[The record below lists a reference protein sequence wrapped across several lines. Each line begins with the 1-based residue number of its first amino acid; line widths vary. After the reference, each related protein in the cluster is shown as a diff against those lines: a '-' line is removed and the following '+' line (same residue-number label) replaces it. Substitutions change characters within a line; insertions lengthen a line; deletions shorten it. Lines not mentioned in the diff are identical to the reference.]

1 MKKNRKNL
9 ALLLLAASLLA
20 GCAGQSNSQSSQSSQ
35 AKSEK
40 KAESKASSKSAAKS
54 AASSAVSST
63 KSSSSQA
70 SSKSAAKSAASSAVS
85 STKSSSSQAS
95 SKSSAASSSQRA
107 DANRMGTLTSQLR
120 VKLPGMLLP
129 AADGLG
135 QGSSNLN
142 IRYTSSSSQNVVY
155 YSVGNSPLAL
165 NDSRI
170 ASEKP
175 YAVLTEKKNVA
186 DASSLINYQEPKTG
200 LPAVKIASNVTG
212 TEEGA
217 AGSTYLQFNQ
227 GQWSFVVRASNVQ
240 GQKPLPTAQK
250 LLALY
255 QQYGLPDTAAKSSVQ
270 VDVGESLGSLNTVIT
285 WAKGSS
291 VYQLKAHS
299 METAF
304 KMLKSLK

>member
-54 AASSAVSST
+54 AASSAVSS
-63 KSSSSQA
+63 
-70 SSKSAAKSAASSAVS
+70 SAVS

-95 SKSSAASSSQRA
+95 SKSAASSSQRA

-299 METAF
+299 TETAF
-304 KMLKSLK
+304 KMLKSLN

>member
-20 GCAGQSNSQSSQSSQ
+20 GCAGQSKQQSSQSSQ
-35 AKSEK
+35 TKSEK

-54 AASSAVSST
+54 VSSSA
-63 KSSSSQA
+63 KSSSSRA
-70 SSKSAAKSAASSAVS
+70 SSKSAA
-85 STKSSSSQAS
+85 SSSQS
-95 SKSSAASSSQRA
+95 TS
-107 DANRMGTLTSQLR
+107 ANRMGTLTSQLR

-175 YAVLTEKKNVA
+175 YAVLTENKNVA
-186 DASSLINYQEPKTG
+186 DPSSLINYQEPKTG
-200 LPAVKIASNVTG
+200 LPVVKIAGNVTG

-227 GQWSFVVRASNVQ
+227 GQWSFVVRASNVR
-240 GQKPLPTAQK
+240 GQKPLPTARK

-255 QQYGLPDTAAKSSVQ
+255 QQYGLPYTTAKASVQ
-270 VDVGESLGSLNTVIT
+270 VGVGESLGSLNTVIT

-299 METAF
+299 TETAF
-304 KMLKSLK
+304 KMLKSLS

>member
-20 GCAGQSNSQSSQSSQ
+20 GCAGQNQSEQQSSQSSQ
-35 AKSEK
+35 TKSEK

-54 AASSAVSST
+54 AASSTVSSA
-63 KSSSSQA
+63 KSSSSRA
-70 SSKSAAKSAASSAVS
+70 SSK
-85 STKSSSSQAS
+85 
-95 SKSSAASSSQRA
+95 SAASSSQRA
-107 DANRMGTLTSQLR
+107 DANRIGTLTGQLR
-120 VKLPGMLLP
+120 GKLPGMLLP

-175 YAVLTEKKNVA
+175 YAVLTENKNVA
-186 DASSLINYQEPKTG
+186 DPSSLINYQEPKTG
-200 LPAVKIASNVTG
+200 LPAVKISGNVTG

-227 GQWSFVVRASNVQ
+227 SQWSFVVRASNVR
-240 GQKPLPTAQK
+240 GQKLLPTAQK
-250 LLALY
+250 LLTLY
-255 QQYGLPDTAAKSSVQ
+255 QQYGLPYTTAKASVQ

-299 METAF
+299 TETAF
-304 KMLKSLK
+304 KMLKSLN

>member
-20 GCAGQSNSQSSQSSQ
+20 GCAAQSNSQSSQSSQAKSQ

-54 AASSAVSST
+54 AASSTVSST
-63 KSSSSQA
+63 KSSSSRA
-70 SSKSAAKSAASSAVS
+70 SSK
-85 STKSSSSQAS
+85 
-95 SKSSAASSSQRA
+95 SAASSSQRA
-107 DANRMGTLTSQLR
+107 DANRIGTLTSQLR
-120 VKLPGMLLP
+120 GKLPGMLLP

-135 QGSSNLN
+135 RGSSNLN

-175 YAVLTEKKNVA
+175 YAVLTENKNVA

-200 LPAVKIASNVTG
+200 LPAVKIAGNVTG

-240 GQKPLPTAQK
+240 GQKPLPTAKK

-270 VDVGESLGSLNTVIT
+270 VDVGESPGSLNTVIT

-299 METAF
+299 TETAF
-304 KMLKSLK
+304 KMLKSLN

>member
-1 MKKNRKNL
+1 MIKKECKKMKKNRKNL

-20 GCAGQSNSQSSQSSQ
+20 GCAGQSKSQSSQSSQ
-35 AKSEK
+35 TKSEK
-40 KAESKASSKSAAKS
+40 KAKSKASSKSAA
-54 AASSAVSST
+54 

-70 SSKSAAKSAASSAVS
+70 SSKSAA
-85 STKSSSSQAS
+85 
-95 SKSSAASSSQRA
+95 SSSQRA
-107 DANRMGTLTSQLR
+107 DTNRIGTLTSQLR
-120 VKLPGMLLP
+120 AKLPGMLLP

-170 ASEKP
+170 ANEKP
-175 YAVLTEKKNVA
+175 YAVLTENKNVA

-200 LPAVKIASNVTG
+200 LPAVKIAGNVTG

-299 METAF
+299 TETAF
-304 KMLKSLK
+304 KMLKSLN

>member
-20 GCAGQSNSQSSQSSQ
+20 GCAGQNQSEQQSSQSSQ
-35 AKSEK
+35 TKSEK

-54 AASSAVSST
+54 AASSAVSSA

-70 SSKSAAKSAASSAVS
+70 SSKSAA
-85 STKSSSSQAS
+85 
-95 SKSSAASSSQRA
+95 SSSQRA
-107 DANRMGTLTSQLR
+107 DANRIGTLTGQLR
-120 VKLPGMLLP
+120 GKLPGMLLP

-175 YAVLTEKKNVA
+175 YAVLTENKKVE
-186 DASSLINYQEPKTG
+186 DPSSLINYQAAKTG
-200 LPAVKIASNVTG
+200 LPAVKISGNVTG

-255 QQYGLPDTAAKSSVQ
+255 QQYSLPATTAKASVQ

-299 METAF
+299 TETAF
-304 KMLKSLK
+304 KMLKSLS

>member
-1 MKKNRKNL
+1 MIKKECKKMKKNRKNL

-20 GCAGQSNSQSSQSSQ
+20 GCAGQSKSQSSQSSQ
-35 AKSEK
+35 TKSEK

-54 AASSAVSST
+54 VSSSA
-63 KSSSSQA
+63 KSSSSRA
-70 SSKSAAKSAASSAVS
+70 SSK
-85 STKSSSSQAS
+85 
-95 SKSSAASSSQRA
+95 SAASSSQRA

-135 QGSSNLN
+135 RGSSNLN

-175 YAVLTEKKNVA
+175 YAVLTENKNVA
-186 DASSLINYQEPKTG
+186 DPSSLINYQEPKTG
-200 LPAVKIASNVTG
+200 LPVVKIAGNVTG

-240 GQKPLPTAQK
+240 GQKPLPTARK

-255 QQYGLPDTAAKSSVQ
+255 QQYGLPYTTAKASVQ

-299 METAF
+299 TETAF
-304 KMLKSLK
+304 KMLKSLS

>member
-1 MKKNRKNL
+1 
-9 ALLLLAASLLA
+9 
-20 GCAGQSNSQSSQSSQ
+20 
-35 AKSEK
+35 
-40 KAESKASSKSAAKS
+40 
-54 AASSAVSST
+54 
-63 KSSSSQA
+63 
-70 SSKSAAKSAASSAVS
+70 
-85 STKSSSSQAS
+85 
-95 SKSSAASSSQRA
+95 
-107 DANRMGTLTSQLR
+107 
-120 VKLPGMLLP
+120 MLLP
-129 AADGLG
+129 EDDGLG

-200 LPAVKIASNVTG
+200 LPAVKIAGNVTG

-250 LLALY
+250 LLTLY
-255 QQYGLPDTAAKSSVQ
+255 QQYGLPDTAAKASVR

-299 METAF
+299 TETAF

>member
-20 GCAGQSNSQSSQSSQ
+20 GCAAQSNSQSSQSSQ
-35 AKSEK
+35 VKSEK

-63 KSSSSQA
+63 KSSSSRA
-70 SSKSAAKSAASSAVS
+70 SSKSAA
-85 STKSSSSQAS
+85 SSSQ
-95 SKSSAASSSQRA
+95 SQRQSTS
-107 DANRMGTLTSQLR
+107 ANRMGTLTSQLR
-120 VKLPGMLLP
+120 GKLPGMLLP

-165 NDSRI
+165 NDSPI

-175 YAVLTEKKNVA
+175 YAVLTENKNVA

-200 LPAVKIASNVTG
+200 LPAVKIAGNVTG

-299 METAF
+299 TETAF
-304 KMLKSLK
+304 KMLKSLN

>member
-40 KAESKASSKSAAKS
+40 KAESNASSKSAAKS
-54 AASSAVSST
+54 AASSAVSSA

-70 SSKSAAKSAASSAVS
+70 ISK
-85 STKSSSSQAS
+85 
-95 SKSSAASSSQRA
+95 SAASSSQNQRQSTS
-107 DANRMGTLTSQLR
+107 ANRMGTLTSQLR

-240 GQKPLPTAQK
+240 GQKPLPTAKK

-255 QQYGLPDTAAKSSVQ
+255 QQYGLPDTAAKSSVR

-299 METAF
+299 TETAF
-304 KMLKSLK
+304 KMLKSLN

>member
-1 MKKNRKNL
+1 MIKKECKKMKKNRKNL

-20 GCAGQSNSQSSQSSQ
+20 GCAGQSKSQSSRSSQ
-35 AKSEK
+35 TKSEK

-54 AASSAVSST
+54 AASSA

-70 SSKSAAKSAASSAVS
+70 SSKSAA
-85 STKSSSSQAS
+85 
-95 SKSSAASSSQRA
+95 SSSQRA
-107 DANRMGTLTSQLR
+107 DTNRIGTLTSQLR
-120 VKLPGMLLP
+120 TKLPGMLLP

-135 QGSSNLN
+135 RGSSNLN

-175 YAVLTEKKNVA
+175 YAVLTENKNVA

-200 LPAVKIASNVTG
+200 LPAVKIAGNVTG

-291 VYQLKAHS
+291 VYQFKAHS
-299 METAF
+299 TETAF
-304 KMLKSLK
+304 KMLKSLN

>member
-1 MKKNRKNL
+1 MKKNRKKM

-20 GCAGQSNSQSSQSSQ
+20 GCAGQSKQQSSQSSQ
-35 AKSEK
+35 TKSEK

-54 AASSAVSST
+54 VSSSA
-63 KSSSSQA
+63 KSSSSRA
-70 SSKSAAKSAASSAVS
+70 SSKSAA
-85 STKSSSSQAS
+85 SSSQ
-95 SKSSAASSSQRA
+95 SQS
-107 DANRMGTLTSQLR
+107 ANRMGTLTSQLR

-175 YAVLTEKKNVA
+175 YAVLTENKNVA
-186 DASSLINYQEPKTG
+186 DPSSLINYQEPKTG
-200 LPAVKIASNVTG
+200 LPVVKIAGNVTG

-240 GQKPLPTAQK
+240 GQKPLPTARK

-255 QQYGLPDTAAKSSVQ
+255 QQYGLPYTTAKASVR
-270 VDVGESLGSLNTVIT
+270 VDVGESLGSLNTVIS

-299 METAF
+299 TETAF
-304 KMLKSLK
+304 KMLKSLS

>member
-40 KAESKASSKSAAKS
+40 KVESKASSKSAAKS
-54 AASSAVSST
+54 AASSTVSSS

-70 SSKSAAKSAASSAVS
+70 SSKSAA
-85 STKSSSSQAS
+85 SSSQ
-95 SKSSAASSSQRA
+95 SQRQSTST
-107 DANRMGTLTSQLR
+107 NRMGTLTSQLR
-120 VKLPGMLLP
+120 GKLPGMLLP

-240 GQKPLPTAQK
+240 GQKPLPTAKK

-299 METAF
+299 TETAF
-304 KMLKSLK
+304 KMLKSLS

>member
-20 GCAGQSNSQSSQSSQ
+20 GCAGQSKSQSSQSSQ
-35 AKSEK
+35 TKSEK

-54 AASSAVSST
+54 VSSSA

-70 SSKSAAKSAASSAVS
+70 SSKSAA
-85 STKSSSSQAS
+85 SSSQ
-95 SKSSAASSSQRA
+95 SQS
-107 DANRMGTLTSQLR
+107 ANRMGTLTSQLR
-120 VKLPGMLLP
+120 AKLPEMLLP

-175 YAVLTEKKNVA
+175 YAVLTENKNVA
-186 DASSLINYQEPKTG
+186 DPSSLINYQEPKTG
-200 LPAVKIASNVTG
+200 LPAVKIAGNVTG

-255 QQYGLPDTAAKSSVQ
+255 QQYGLPYTTAKASVQ

-299 METAF
+299 TETAF
-304 KMLKSLK
+304 KMLKSLS

>member
-54 AASSAVSST
+54 AASSTVSSS
-63 KSSSSQA
+63 KSSLSQA
-70 SSKSAAKSAASSAVS
+70 SSKSAA
-85 STKSSSSQAS
+85 SSSQ
-95 SKSSAASSSQRA
+95 SQRQSTS
-107 DANRMGTLTSQLR
+107 ANRMGTLTSQLR
-120 VKLPGMLLP
+120 GKLPGMLLP

-175 YAVLTEKKNVA
+175 YAVLTENKNVA

-200 LPAVKIASNVTG
+200 LPAVKIAGNVTG

-240 GQKPLPTAQK
+240 GQKPLPTAKK
-250 LLALY
+250 LLSLY

-285 WAKGSS
+285 WVKGSS

-299 METAF
+299 TETAF
-304 KMLKSLK
+304 KMLKSLN

>member
-54 AASSAVSST
+54 AASSAVSSA

-70 SSKSAAKSAASSAVS
+70 SSKSAA
-85 STKSSSSQAS
+85 SSSQ
-95 SKSSAASSSQRA
+95 SQRQSTS
-107 DANRMGTLTSQLR
+107 ANRMGTLTSQLR

-129 AADGLG
+129 VADGLG

-175 YAVLTEKKNVA
+175 YAVLTENKNVA

-299 METAF
+299 TETAF
-304 KMLKSLK
+304 KMLKSLS

>member
-1 MKKNRKNL
+1 
-9 ALLLLAASLLA
+9 
-20 GCAGQSNSQSSQSSQ
+20 
-35 AKSEK
+35 
-40 KAESKASSKSAAKS
+40 
-54 AASSAVSST
+54 
-63 KSSSSQA
+63 
-70 SSKSAAKSAASSAVS
+70 
-85 STKSSSSQAS
+85 
-95 SKSSAASSSQRA
+95 
-107 DANRMGTLTSQLR
+107 MGTLTSQLR

-155 YSVGNSPLAL
+155 YSVGNNPLAL

-175 YAVLTEKKNVA
+175 YAVLTENKNVA
-186 DASSLINYQEPKTG
+186 DPSSLINYQEPKTG
-200 LPAVKIASNVTG
+200 LPVVKIAGNVTG

-227 GQWSFVVRASNVQ
+227 GQWSFVVHASNVQ
-240 GQKPLPTAQK
+240 GQKPLPTARK

-255 QQYGLPDTAAKSSVQ
+255 QQYGLPYTTAKASVQ

-299 METAF
+299 TETAF
-304 KMLKSLK
+304 KMLKSLS

>member
-54 AASSAVSST
+54 AVSSAVSST

-70 SSKSAAKSAASSAVS
+70 SSK
-85 STKSSSSQAS
+85 
-95 SKSSAASSSQRA
+95 SAASSSQRA

-200 LPAVKIASNVTG
+200 LPAVKIAGNVTG

-227 GQWSFVVRASNVQ
+227 GQWSFVVRASNVRAKAAAN
-240 GQKPLPTAQK
+240 GAEAAGALPAIWS
-250 LLALY
+250 AG
-255 QQYGLPDTAAKSSVQ
+255 YGGKVQ
-270 VDVGESLGSLNTVIT
+270 RAG
-285 WAKGSS
+285 
-291 VYQLKAHS
+291 
-299 METAF
+299 
-304 KMLKSLK
+304 

>member
-1 MKKNRKNL
+1 M

-54 AASSAVSST
+54 VSSSG

-70 SSKSAAKSAASSAVS
+70 SSKSAA
-85 STKSSSSQAS
+85 
-95 SKSSAASSSQRA
+95 SSSQRA
-107 DANRMGTLTSQLR
+107 DANRIGTLTGQLR
-120 VKLPGMLLP
+120 GKLPGMLLP

-175 YAVLTEKKNVA
+175 YAVLTENKKVA
-186 DASSLINYQEPKTG
+186 DPSSLINYQAAKTG
-200 LPAVKIASNVTG
+200 LPAVKISGNVTG

-250 LLALY
+250 LLTLY
-255 QQYGLPDTAAKSSVQ
+255 QQYGLPYTTAKASVQ

-299 METAF
+299 TETAF
-304 KMLKSLK
+304 KMLKSLN

>member
-20 GCAGQSNSQSSQSSQ
+20 GCAGQSKSQSSQSSQ
-35 AKSEK
+35 TKSEK
-40 KAESKASSKSAAKS
+40 KAENKASSKSAAKS
-54 AASSAVSST
+54 VSSSA
-63 KSSSSQA
+63 KSSSSRA
-70 SSKSAAKSAASSAVS
+70 SSK
-85 STKSSSSQAS
+85 
-95 SKSSAASSSQRA
+95 SAASSSQRA
-107 DANRMGTLTSQLR
+107 NANRMGTLTSQLR

-135 QGSSNLN
+135 RGSNNLN

-175 YAVLTEKKNVA
+175 YAVLTENKNVA
-186 DASSLINYQEPKTG
+186 DPSSLINYQEPKTG
-200 LPAVKIASNVTG
+200 LPVVKIAGNVTG

-227 GQWSFVVRASNVQ
+227 GQWSFVVRASNVR

-255 QQYGLPDTAAKSSVQ
+255 QQYGLPYTTAKASVQ

-299 METAF
+299 TETAF
-304 KMLKSLK
+304 KMLKSLS

>member
-1 MKKNRKNL
+1 MIKKECKKMKKNRKNL
-9 ALLLLAASLLA
+9 ALLLLAASLLT
-20 GCAGQSNSQSSQSSQ
+20 GCAGQSKSQSSQSSQ
-35 AKSEK
+35 TKSEK

-54 AASSAVSST
+54 AASSA

-70 SSKSAAKSAASSAVS
+70 SSKSAA
-85 STKSSSSQAS
+85 
-95 SKSSAASSSQRA
+95 SSSQRA
-107 DANRMGTLTSQLR
+107 DTKRIGTLTSQLR
-120 VKLPGMLLP
+120 AKLPGMLLP

-175 YAVLTEKKNVA
+175 YAVLTENKNVA
-186 DASSLINYQEPKTG
+186 DPSSLINYQEPKTG

-299 METAF
+299 TETAF
-304 KMLKSLK
+304 KMLKSLN

>member
-20 GCAGQSNSQSSQSSQ
+20 GCAGQSKQQSSQSSQ

-54 AASSAVSST
+54 VSSSA
-63 KSSSSQA
+63 KSSSSRA
-70 SSKSAAKSAASSAVS
+70 SSK
-85 STKSSSSQAS
+85 
-95 SKSSAASSSQRA
+95 SAASSSQRA

-175 YAVLTEKKNVA
+175 YAVLTENKNVA
-186 DASSLINYQEPKTG
+186 DPSSLINYQEPKTG
-200 LPAVKIASNVTG
+200 LPVVKIAGNVTG

-227 GQWSFVVRASNVQ
+227 GQWSFVVRASNVR
-240 GQKPLPTAQK
+240 GQKPLPTARK

-255 QQYGLPDTAAKSSVQ
+255 QQYGLPYTTAKASVQ
-270 VDVGESLGSLNTVIT
+270 VGVGESLGSLNTVIT

-299 METAF
+299 TETAF
-304 KMLKSLK
+304 KMLKSLS

>member
-54 AASSAVSST
+54 AASSAVSSA

-70 SSKSAAKSAASSAVS
+70 SSKSAA
-85 STKSSSSQAS
+85 SSSQ
-95 SKSSAASSSQRA
+95 SQRQSTS
-107 DANRMGTLTSQLR
+107 ANRMGTLTSQLR

-299 METAF
+299 TETAF
-304 KMLKSLK
+304 KMLKSLS

>member
-95 SKSSAASSSQRA
+95 SKSAASSSQRA

-304 KMLKSLK
+304 KMLKSLN

>member
-40 KAESKASSKSAAKS
+40 KAESKAISKSAAKS

-95 SKSSAASSSQRA
+95 SKSAASSSQRA

-170 ASEKP
+170 ANEKP

-186 DASSLINYQEPKTG
+186 DVSSLINYQEPKTG

-304 KMLKSLK
+304 KMLKSLN

>member
-1 MKKNRKNL
+1 MIKKECKKMKKNRKNL

-20 GCAGQSNSQSSQSSQ
+20 GCAGQSKQQSSQSSQ
-35 AKSEK
+35 TKSEK

-54 AASSAVSST
+54 VSSSA
-63 KSSSSQA
+63 KSSSSRA
-70 SSKSAAKSAASSAVS
+70 SSK
-85 STKSSSSQAS
+85 
-95 SKSSAASSSQRA
+95 SAASSSQRTS
-107 DANRMGTLTSQLR
+107 ANRMGTLTSQLR

-135 QGSSNLN
+135 RGSSNLN

-175 YAVLTEKKNVA
+175 YAVLTENKNVA
-186 DASSLINYQEPKTG
+186 DPSSLINYQEPKTG
-200 LPAVKIASNVTG
+200 LPAVKIAGNVTG

-227 GQWSFVVRASNVQ
+227 SQWSFVVHASNVR

-255 QQYGLPDTAAKSSVQ
+255 QQYGLPYTTAKASVQ

-299 METAF
+299 TETAF
-304 KMLKSLK
+304 KMLKSLS

>member
-20 GCAGQSNSQSSQSSQ
+20 GCAGQNQSEQQSRQSSQ

-40 KAESKASSKSAAKS
+40 KAENKASSKSAAKS
-54 AASSAVSST
+54 AASSTVSSA

-70 SSKSAAKSAASSAVS
+70 SSKSAA
-85 STKSSSSQAS
+85 
-95 SKSSAASSSQRA
+95 SSSQRQSTS
-107 DANRMGTLTSQLR
+107 ANRMGTLTSQLR

-175 YAVLTEKKNVA
+175 YAVLTENKNVA
-186 DASSLINYQEPKTG
+186 DPSSLINYQEPKTG
-200 LPAVKIASNVTG
+200 LPAVKIAGNVTG

-227 GQWSFVVRASNVQ
+227 GQWSFVVRASNVR

-250 LLALY
+250 LLAFY
-255 QQYGLPDTAAKSSVQ
+255 QQYGLPYTTAKASVQ

-299 METAF
+299 TETAF
-304 KMLKSLK
+304 KMLKSLS

>member
-54 AASSAVSST
+54 AASSAVSS
-63 KSSSSQA
+63 
-70 SSKSAAKSAASSAVS
+70 SAVS

-95 SKSSAASSSQRA
+95 SKSAASSSQRA
-107 DANRMGTLTSQLR
+107 DVNRMGTLTSQLR

-175 YAVLTEKKNVA
+175 YAVLTENKNVA

-200 LPAVKIASNVTG
+200 LPAVKIAGNVTG

>member
-1 MKKNRKNL
+1 M

-20 GCAGQSNSQSSQSSQ
+20 GCAGQGNSQSSQSSQ

-40 KAESKASSKSAAKS
+40 KAESKAISKSAAKS
-54 AASSAVSST
+54 AASSAVSSSAVSST

-70 SSKSAAKSAASSAVS
+70 SSK
-85 STKSSSSQAS
+85 
-95 SKSSAASSSQRA
+95 SAASSSQRA

-170 ASEKP
+170 ANEKP

-304 KMLKSLK
+304 KMLKSLN

>member
-54 AASSAVSST
+54 AASTAVSSA

-70 SSKSAAKSAASSAVS
+70 SSKS
-85 STKSSSSQAS
+85 T
-95 SKSSAASSSQRA
+95 ASSSQRA
-107 DANRMGTLTSQLR
+107 DANRIGTLTSQLR
-120 VKLPGMLLP
+120 GKLPGMLLP

-175 YAVLTEKKNVA
+175 YAVLTENKKVA
-186 DASSLINYQEPKTG
+186 DPSSLINYQEPKTG
-200 LPAVKIASNVTG
+200 LPAVKISGNVTG

-255 QQYGLPDTAAKSSVQ
+255 QQYSLPATTAKASVQ

-299 METAF
+299 TETAF
-304 KMLKSLK
+304 KMLKSLN

>member
-54 AASSAVSST
+54 AASSAVSSA

-70 SSKSAAKSAASSAVS
+70 SSKSAA
-85 STKSSSSQAS
+85 SSSQ
-95 SKSSAASSSQRA
+95 SQRQSTS
-107 DANRMGTLTSQLR
+107 ANRMGTLTSQLR

-200 LPAVKIASNVTG
+200 LSAVKIASNVTG

-299 METAF
+299 TETAF
-304 KMLKSLK
+304 KMLKSLS

>member
-20 GCAGQSNSQSSQSSQ
+20 GCAGQGNSQSSQSSQ

-40 KAESKASSKSAAKS
+40 KAESKAISKSAAKS
-54 AASSAVSST
+54 AASSAVSSSAVSST

-70 SSKSAAKSAASSAVS
+70 SSK
-85 STKSSSSQAS
+85 
-95 SKSSAASSSQRA
+95 SAASSSQRA

-170 ASEKP
+170 ANEKP

-304 KMLKSLK
+304 KMLKSLN

>member
-20 GCAGQSNSQSSQSSQ
+20 GCAGQSNSQSGQSSQ

-54 AASSAVSST
+54 AASSAVSSA

-70 SSKSAAKSAASSAVS
+70 SSKSAA
-85 STKSSSSQAS
+85 
-95 SKSSAASSSQRA
+95 SSSQRA
-107 DANRMGTLTSQLR
+107 DANRIGTLTSQLR
-120 VKLPGMLLP
+120 AKLPGMLLP

-175 YAVLTEKKNVA
+175 YAVLTENKNVA

-200 LPAVKIASNVTG
+200 LPAVKIAGNVTG

-255 QQYGLPDTAAKSSVQ
+255 QQYGLPDTAANSSVQ

-285 WAKGSS
+285 WAQGSS

-299 METAF
+299 TETAF
-304 KMLKSLK
+304 KMLKSLS

>member
-54 AASSAVSST
+54 AASSTVSSS

-70 SSKSAAKSAASSAVS
+70 SSKSAA
-85 STKSSSSQAS
+85 SSSQ
-95 SKSSAASSSQRA
+95 SQRQSTS
-107 DANRMGTLTSQLR
+107 ANRMGTLTSQLR
-120 VKLPGMLLP
+120 GKLPGMLLP

-175 YAVLTEKKNVA
+175 YAVLTENKNVA

-200 LPAVKIASNVTG
+200 LPVVKIAGNVTG

-240 GQKPLPTAQK
+240 GQKPLPTAKK

-299 METAF
+299 TETAF
-304 KMLKSLK
+304 KMLKSLN

>member
-54 AASSAVSST
+54 AVSSAVSSSAVSST

-70 SSKSAAKSAASSAVS
+70 SSKSAA
-85 STKSSSSQAS
+85 
-95 SKSSAASSSQRA
+95 SSSQRA
-107 DANRMGTLTSQLR
+107 DVNRMGTLTSQLR

-170 ASEKP
+170 ANEKP

>member
-54 AASSAVSST
+54 AASSAVSS
-63 KSSSSQA
+63 
-70 SSKSAAKSAASSAVS
+70 SAVS

-95 SKSSAASSSQRA
+95 SKSAASSSQRA

>member
-20 GCAGQSNSQSSQSSQ
+20 GCAGQSKQQSSQSSQ
-35 AKSEK
+35 TKSEK

-54 AASSAVSST
+54 VSSSA
-63 KSSSSQA
+63 KSSSSRA
-70 SSKSAAKSAASSAVS
+70 SSK
-85 STKSSSSQAS
+85 
-95 SKSSAASSSQRA
+95 SAASSSQRA
-107 DANRMGTLTSQLR
+107 NANRMGTLTSQLR

-129 AADGLG
+129 AVDGLG
-135 QGSSNLN
+135 RGSSNLN

-155 YSVGNSPLAL
+155 YSVGNNSLAL

-175 YAVLTEKKNVA
+175 YAVLTENKNVA
-186 DASSLINYQEPKTG
+186 DQSSLINYQEPKTG
-200 LPAVKIASNVTG
+200 LPAVKIAGNVTG

-227 GQWSFVVRASNVQ
+227 GQWSFVVHASNVR

-255 QQYGLPDTAAKSSVQ
+255 QQYGLPYTTAKASVQ

-299 METAF
+299 TETAF
-304 KMLKSLK
+304 KMLKSLS

>member
-1 MKKNRKNL
+1 MIKKECKKMKKNRKNL
-9 ALLLLAASLLA
+9 ALFLLAASLLT

-35 AKSEK
+35 TKSEK

-54 AASSAVSST
+54 AASSA
-63 KSSSSQA
+63 KSSSSLA
-70 SSKSAAKSAASSAVS
+70 SSK
-85 STKSSSSQAS
+85 
-95 SKSSAASSSQRA
+95 SAASSSQRA
-107 DANRMGTLTSQLR
+107 DTNRIGTLTSQLR
-120 VKLPGMLLP
+120 AKLPGMLLP

-175 YAVLTEKKNVA
+175 YAVLTENKNVA

-200 LPAVKIASNVTG
+200 LPAVKIAGNVTG

-217 AGSTYLQFNQ
+217 AGSAYLQFNQ

-299 METAF
+299 TETAF
-304 KMLKSLK
+304 KMLKSLN